1 MDWYIAGDVATVPWI
16 GRKHGRAGAADFY
29 RQIQQ
34 RIISEKFVVSDILA
48 DGNRVIALGELASRI
63 RETGKLIETEFAFDL
78 TVEDG
83 QVIRFRMFE
92 DSFAVAQA
100 VA

>member
-1 MDWYIAGDVATVPWI
+1 M
-16 GRKHGRAGAADFY
+16 
-29 RQIQQ
+29 
-34 RIISEKFVVSDILA
+34 VSDILA
-48 DGNRVIALGELASRI
+48 DGNRVIGLGELASRI
-63 RETGKLIETEFAFDL
+63 RETGKLIETEFAFDF